1 MLCMKHRNMV
11 SSLANSGLKKR
22 KLEFQHILWASSSHI
37 LLVVLNDLVR
47 GCLAWTLA
55 FGQVSF
61 KSYLAAQ

>member
-11 SSLANSGLKKR
+11 SSLGNPNLNSSTSFGQAALT
-22 KLEFQHILWASSSHI
+22 FC
-37 LLVVLNDLVR
+37 LLYLMIILVR